1 MDKENVVCIPTTEDY
16 SVIRRRKSHHAIA
29 WMDFDSIMLS
39 EIRQRQILDDLIY
52 LWNLSNNNN
61 KLTDTEPDDCESR
74 RVGVG

>member
-1 MDKENVVCIPTTEDY
+1 
-16 SVIRRRKSHHAIA
+16 
-29 WMDFDSIMLS
+29 MDFDSITLS

-74 RVGVG
+74 RVGVGWMAEVGQKLQTANYKISNYILGM